1 MPIPSFY
8 KMVGS
13 CRLHRVTAYNVLNQ
27 LQNGRAP
34 SHTHPHVHDT
44 LTLPFCSWFKK
55 FTLQSQVPSYMGL
68 LEGIVVAAC
77 AIGLQTGSLLVK
89 CLCRPCGFLGEDD
102 LSFQSLQKISANR
115 KILVTTTTSAQSI

>member
-1 MPIPSFY
+1 ME
-8 KMVGS
+8 
-13 CRLHRVTAYNVLNQ
+13 
-27 LQNGRAP
+27 GRH
-34 SHTHPHVHDT
+34 HTHPHVHDT

-55 FTLQSQVPSYMGL
+55 FTLQSPVPSYMCL

-102 LSFQSLQKISANR
+102 PSFQSLQKISANR
-115 KILVTTTTSAQSI
+115 KILVTPLLLPSLSDCF